1 MIHTPDQTTVTTA
14 APTWNPNHWAMF
26 MFLSLSQQA
35 EGWAY
40 MLKDQLKLR
49 QKQVLNTYLNSAK
62 SLFNSWADDHR
73 LFDELIENSVVWS
86 DIMKLMLELPL
97 HKQQALYAALIEF
110 VNGEIRIEDVDGN
123 LVYAPPTP
131 QP

>member
-1 MIHTPDQTTVTTA
+1 MEQVAVTTN

-86 DIMKLMLELPL
+86 DMMKLMMELPM
-97 HKQQALYAALIEF
+97 HKQQALYAAMVEF

-123 LVYAPPTP
+123 LVYTPPT

>member
-1 MIHTPDQTTVTTA
+1 MTEPATVTTA
-14 APTWNPNHWAMF
+14 APTWNANHWAMF

-40 MLKDQLKLR
+40 MLKDQLKMR
-49 QKQVLNTYLNSAK
+49 QKQILNTYLNSSR
-62 SLFNSWADDHR
+62 SLFNSWAEEKG

-86 DIMKLMLELPL
+86 DMMKLMMELPM
-97 HKQQALYAALIEF
+97 HKQQALYAAMVEF

-123 LVYAPPTP
+123 LVYTPPTP
-131 QP
+131 TDHA

>member
-1 MIHTPDQTTVTTA
+1 MEQVTITTA

-40 MLKDQLKLR
+40 VLKDQLKMR

-86 DIMKLMLELPL
+86 DMMKLMMELPM
-97 HKQQALYAALIEF
+97 HKQQALYAAMVEF

-123 LVYAPPTP
+123 LVYTPPT